1 MSEIKWKIFTAE
13 KDGITLEVIYWAKDF
28 TVRYKFGEITLSY
41 YRHMMYM
48 IPKIYTE
55 EMLRKKLDEE
65 DIWQGFR
72 EAEKII
78 TVKKNFFENLRKEFA
93 ERKQIQTEQIEEL
106 NKRRREL
113 KKGFKDGALTQKEY
127 QKLKGEIEKEKDN
140 FYFSNSDE
148 IFKTAN
154 SIEAKS
160 GCTHSILRNYLEEI
174 WKEISPPKILP
185 LCPQVR

>member
-1 MSEIKWKIFTAE
+1 MKSNGRFLRRKNIILK
-13 KDGITLEVIYWAKDF
+13 TLGK
-28 TVRYKFGEITLSY
+28 TL
-41 YRHMMYM
+41 
-48 IPKIYTE
+48 P
-55 EMLRKKLDEE
+55 
-65 DIWQGFR
+65 
-72 EAEKII
+72 
-78 TVKKNFFENLRKEFA
+78 KKNKS
-93 ERKQIQTEQIEEL
+93 
-106 NKRRREL
+106 
-113 KKGFKDGALTQKEY
+113 
-127 QKLKGEIEKEKDN
+127 KLKGEIEKEKDN